1 MSSTSCPAAGPRA
14 VSFWITLLLAASCGL
29 IVANIYYAQPL
40 AGPISASLGLSEKA
54 TGLVVTL
61 SQLGYGAG
69 LLFIV
74 PLGDLVETRKLVLA
88 LIGLATLGL
97 LGAALAPGAS
107 TLFVAAALIG
117 LGSVAVQ
124 VLVPYAAHMA
134 PDEVRGQVVGNVMS
148 GLMLG
153 IMLAR
158 PLASF
163 VAEIGSWHTIF
174 FLSAG
179 LMVVLAALLIA
190 TLPRRRPASRLSYG
204 QLITSMLGLMRT
216 EPVLR
221 RRAFYQG
228 CLFGAFS
235 LYWTAIPLYLSGPDF
250 GLGQGAIALFALA
263 GVSGAI
269 AAPVAGRIADRG
281 WTRPASAAAFLVS
294 ALAFMIPHV
303 ATPGTHGSLALLVLG
318 AVLVDFGTTA
328 SLSLGQREI
337 FALNPEYRSR
347 LNGVFMASFFLMGAA
362 GSAVGGWSF
371 AQGGW
376 WLSSLIGFAL
386 PVLALAVWLS
396 EPGLWRRGSSK
407 A

>member
-1 MSSTSCPAAGPRA
+1 MTSTSCTAAGPRA
-14 VSFWITLLLAASCGL
+14 VSFWITLLLATSCGL

-40 AGPISASLGLSEKA
+40 AGPISVSLGLSDKA

-74 PLGDLVETRKLVLA
+74 PLGDLIETRKLVLA

-97 LGAALAPGAS
+97 LGAAIAPGAA
-107 TLFVAAALIG
+107 TLFAAAALIG

-174 FLSAG
+174 YLSAAI
-179 LMVVLAALLIA
+179 MIVLAALLA
-190 TLPRRRPASRLSYG
+190 FTLPKRRPASRLTYG
-204 QLITSMLGLMRT
+204 RLITSMLGLMRS

-221 RRAFYQG
+221 RRAIYQG

-235 LYWTAIPLYLSGPDF
+235 LFWTASPLYLAGPDF
-250 GLGQGAIALFALA
+250 QLGQGAIALFALA

-269 AAPVAGRIADRG
+269 AAPIAGRIADRG
-281 WTRPASAAAFLVS
+281 WSRPASAIAFAVAAIAFLLPH
-294 ALAFMIPHV
+294 LAE
-303 ATPGTHGSLALLVLG
+303 TGSTLSLALLVVA

-328 SLSLGQREI
+328 SLTLGQREI

-362 GSAVGGWSF
+362 GSAAGGWSF

-386 PVLALAVWLS
+386 PVLALTVWLS
-396 EPGLWRRGSSK
+396 EPGLWRRGSGK

>member
-1 MSSTSCPAAGPRA
+1 MTSTSCAAAGQRA
-14 VSFWITLLLAASCGL
+14 VSFWITLLLAVSSGL

-40 AGPISASLGLSEKA
+40 AGPIATALGLSDKA
-54 TGLVVTL
+54 TGLIVTMT
-61 SQLGYGAG
+61 QIGYGAG

-74 PLGDLVETRKLVLA
+74 PLGDLIETRRLVLV
-88 LIGLATLGL
+88 LIALATLGL

-107 TLFVAAALIG
+107 VLFAAAALIG

-124 VLVPYAAHMA
+124 VLVPYAAHLA
-134 PDEVRGQVVGNVMS
+134 PDEMRGKVVGNVTS

-158 PLASF
+158 PIASL
-163 VAEIGSWHTIF
+163 VAELGSWHTIF
-174 FLSAG
+174 YLSAAVMIA
-179 LMVVLAALLIA
+179 LACVLSVA
-190 TLPRRRPASRLSYG
+190 LPRRRPSSRLPYVK
-204 QLITSMLGLMRT
+204 LIASMGELMRSQ
-216 EPVLR
+216 PVLR

-235 LYWTAIPLYLSGPDF
+235 LYWTAVPLHLAGPDF
-250 GLGQGAIALFALA
+250 GLSQGAIALFALA

-269 AAPVAGRIADRG
+269 AAPIAGRIADRG
-281 WTRPASAAAFLVS
+281 WSRPASAAAFLV
-294 ALAFMIPHV
+294 AAAGFLIPHLV
-303 ATPGTHGSLALLVLG
+303 VSGSAVSLALLVLG

-328 SLSLGQREI
+328 SLTLGQREI
-337 FALNPEYRSR
+337 FSLNPEFRSR

-386 PVLALAVWLS
+386 PALAFLFWLS
-396 EPGLWRRGSSK
+396 EPGLWRRRSRG